1 MENNMA
7 TKYGEYKILSTAGSG
22 GCGKV
27 FVVELKG
34 NKEKKAFI
42 LKTLREDKINSSKI
56 KNLLNEIYIIN
67 ELNKGSTSDNI
78 PKIYE
83 FDEKNYQKTEETKSD
98 ENIINEEI
106 SKENNKIKER
116 PYYVIDYFSKGELY
130 YYIADG
136 GFSEEHAQVIF
147 KKIVEAIKFCHNKG
161 ICHLDIKP
169 ANIILDKNFE
179 PVIIDFGYAAKFR
192 DGNNNKIYFEN
203 GKGTKEYLSP
213 DMRVKEKFDGEKCDI
228 FSLGAVLFNLVTG
241 NYGFLS
247 SSPSDQYYCLIKDK
261 KNKEYWEKV
270 FSAGIRDDL
279 SENFKNLYNILKIYI
294 II

>member
-1 MENNMA
+1 MENNME

-42 LKTLREDKINSSKI
+42 LKTLREDKIIPSKI

-106 SKENNKIKER
+106 SKEDNKIKER
-116 PYYVIDYFSKGELY
+116 PYYVIDYFSK
-130 YYIADG
+130 
-136 GFSEEHAQVIF
+136 
-147 KKIVEAIKFCHNKG
+147 
-161 ICHLDIKP
+161 
-169 ANIILDKNFE
+169 
-179 PVIIDFGYAAKFR
+179 
-192 DGNNNKIYFEN
+192 
-203 GKGTKEYLSP
+203 
-213 DMRVKEKFDGEKCDI
+213 
-228 FSLGAVLFNLVTG
+228 
-241 NYGFLS
+241 
-247 SSPSDQYYCLIKDK
+247 
-261 KNKEYWEKV
+261 V
-270 FSAGIRDDL
+270 F
-279 SENFKNLYNILKIYI
+279 F
-294 II
+294 